1 MARGETYEQFVN
13 KFKPKLTTDDCY
25 TPPEVY
31 DVVARWAVKEYGWED
46 REIVRPFY
54 PGGDYEHF
62 GYPANCAV
70 IDNPPFSILSKIAE
84 FYERRKIKYFLFA
97 PQLTA
102 LVRQAKS
109 HIGVGVKIIY
119 QNGAVVNTGFI
130 SSDGPTLRSAPDL
143 YSQLTREV
151 NKLKKSKKLT
161 RLEYPPELVTAS
173 KLAAYSQY
181 GVDYA
186 EDKAAFVRRLD
197 SQKGMG
203 KAIFGGGGYLV
214 PSEPAHKAEE
224 ALARARA
231 RAGARSVFVWLLSSR
246 EKDLLAHL

>member
-1 MARGETYEQFVN
+1 MAKGETYEQFVD
-13 KFKPKLTTDDCY
+13 KFKPKPKLTTDDCY

-46 REIVRPFY
+46 REIVWPFY

-62 GYPANCAV
+62 DYTTNCAV

-161 RLEYPPELVTAS
+161 KMEYPPQNWLLPPSLPRTAS
-173 KLAAYSQY
+173 MAWIMLRTKRPSCVGLIHKKAWAKQYS
-181 GVDYA
+181 
-186 EDKAAFVRRLD
+186 
-197 SQKGMG
+197 
-203 KAIFGGGGYLV
+203 GGGLSG
-214 PSEPAHKAEE
+214 PR
-224 ALARARA
+224 RACT
-231 RAGARSVFVWLLSSR
+231 
-246 EKDLLAHL
+246 

>member
-1 MARGETYEQFVN
+1 M
-13 KFKPKLTTDDCY
+13 
-25 TPPEVY
+25 
-31 DVVARWAVKEYGWED
+31 
-46 REIVRPFY
+46 
-54 PGGDYEHF
+54 
-62 GYPANCAV
+62 
-70 IDNPPFSILSKIAE
+70 
-84 FYERRKIKYFLFA
+84 
-97 PQLTA
+97 
-102 LVRQAKS
+102 RQAKS

-161 RLEYPPELVTAS
+161 KMEYPPELVTAS

-231 RAGARSVFVWLLSSR
+231 RAGARSVFVWHLSSR

>member
-1 MARGETYEQFVN
+1 MAKGETYEQFVD
-13 KFKPKLTTDDCY
+13 KFKQKLTTDDCY

-62 GYPANCAV
+62 DYPTNCAV

-102 LVRQAKS
+102 FVRQAKS
-109 HIGVGVKIIY
+109 HIGVGAKIIY
-119 QNGAVVNTGFI
+119 QNGAVVGTSFI
-130 SSDGPTLRSAPDL
+130 SSDGPTLRSAPAL
-143 YSQLTREV
+143 YSQITCVV
-151 NKLKKSKKLT
+151 NNLKKSKK
-161 RLEYPPELVTAS
+161 RAKMEYPPELVTACR
-173 KLAAYSQY
+173 LAAYSQY

-186 EDKAAFVRRLD
+186 EDRAAYVRSLD
-197 SQKGMG
+197 LQKNRG
-203 KAIFGGGGYLV
+203 KEIFGGGYLV

-224 ALARARA
+224 ALARA
-231 RAGARSVFVWLLSSR
+231 GASPRFVWQLSSR

>member
-1 MARGETYEQFVN
+1 MAQGETYEQFVD

-62 GYPANCAV
+62 DYPANCAV

-102 LVRQAKS
+102 FVRQAKS
-109 HIGVGVKIIY
+109 HIGVGASVIY
-119 QNGAVVNTGFI
+119 QNGAAVGTSFI
-130 SSDGPTLRSAPDL
+130 SSDGPTLRSAPSL
-143 YSQLTREV
+143 YSQITHVVES
-151 NKLKKSKKLT
+151 LKTTKKLPKM
-161 RLEYPPELVTAS
+161 EYPPELVTAS
-173 KLAAYSQY
+173 RLATYSQY

-186 EDKAAFVRRLD
+186 EDKAAYVRRLD
-197 SQKGMG
+197 SQKGKG
-203 KAIFGGGGYLV
+203 KSIFGGGYLV
-214 PSEPAHKAEE
+214 PGGPARKAEE
-224 ALARARA
+224 ALAKAKAKARPEYI
-231 RAGARSVFVWLLSSR
+231 WQLSAR
-246 EKDLLAHL
+246 EKDLLARL

>member
-1 MARGETYEQFVN
+1 MAQGETYEQFVD

-62 GYPANCAV
+62 DYPDNCAV

-102 LVRQAKS
+102 FVRQAKS
-109 HIGVGVKIIY
+109 HIGVGVKITY

-151 NKLKKSKKLT
+151 NKLKKSKKLPKVV
-161 RLEYPPELVTAS
+161 YPPELVTAY
-173 KLAAYSQY
+173 KLASYSQY

-197 SQKGMG
+197 SQKGTG
-203 KAIFGGGGYLV
+203 KNIFGGGYLV

-231 RAGARSVFVWLLSSR
+231 RAGARSVFVWNLSSR

>member
-1 MARGETYEQFVN
+1 MAKGETYEQF
-13 KFKPKLTTDDCY
+13 
-25 TPPEVY
+25 
-31 DVVARWAVKEYGWED
+31 VARWAVKEYGWED

-62 GYPANCAV
+62 DYTTNCAV

-161 RLEYPPELVTAS
+161 RMEYPPELVTAS

-203 KAIFGGGGYLV
+203 KAIFGGGYLV

-231 RAGARSVFVWLLSSR
+231 RAGARSVFVWHLSSR

>member
-1 MARGETYEQFVN
+1 MAKGETYEQFVD
-13 KFKPKLTTDDCY
+13 KFKPKPKLTTDDCY

-62 GYPANCAV
+62 DYTTNCAV

-161 RLEYPPELVTAS
+161 KMEYPPPRT
-173 KLAAYSQY
+173 
-181 GVDYA
+181 
-186 EDKAAFVRRLD
+186 
-197 SQKGMG
+197 
-203 KAIFGGGGYLV
+203 GYCLQACRV
-214 PSEPAHKAEE
+214 QP
-224 ALARARA
+224 
-231 RAGARSVFVWLLSSR
+231 VWRGLC
-246 EKDLLAHL
+246 

>member
-1 MARGETYEQFVN
+1 MARGETYEQFVA
-13 KFKPKLTTDDCY
+13 KFKPKPKLTTDDCY
-25 TPPEVY
+25 TPTEVY
-31 DVVARWAVKEYGWED
+31 DVVARWAVKEYGWGD

-62 GYPANCAV
+62 DYPNNCAV
-70 IDNPPFSILSKIAE
+70 IDNPPFSILSKIAK
-84 FYERRKIKYFLFA
+84 FYEQRKIKYFLFA

-102 LVRQAKS
+102 FVRQAKS
-109 HIGVGVKIIY
+109 HIGVGVKITY

-151 NKLKKSKKLT
+151 NKLKKSKKLPKVV
-161 RLEYPPELVTAS
+161 YPPELVTAY
-173 KLAAYSQY
+173 KLASYSQY

-197 SQKGMG
+197 SQKGTG
-203 KAIFGGGGYLV
+203 KNIFGGAIW
-214 PSEPAHKAEE
+214 SPASLHIKRRR
-224 ALARARA
+224 L
-231 RAGARSVFVWLLSSR
+231 
-246 EKDLLAHL
+246 